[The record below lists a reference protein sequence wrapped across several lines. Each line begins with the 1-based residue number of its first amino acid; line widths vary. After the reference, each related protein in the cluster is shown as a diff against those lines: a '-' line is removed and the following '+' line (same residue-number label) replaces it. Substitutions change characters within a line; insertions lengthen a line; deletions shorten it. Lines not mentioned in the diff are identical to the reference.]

1 MQPAT
6 TYRSSSGLIRGLAA
20 AIVPAVF
27 AWGAIIK
34 LVSHI
39 V

>member
-1 MQPAT
+1 MEPAT
-6 TYRSSSGLIRGLAA
+6 TYRSSHGLIRGLAT
-20 AIVPAVF
+20 AIVPAVV